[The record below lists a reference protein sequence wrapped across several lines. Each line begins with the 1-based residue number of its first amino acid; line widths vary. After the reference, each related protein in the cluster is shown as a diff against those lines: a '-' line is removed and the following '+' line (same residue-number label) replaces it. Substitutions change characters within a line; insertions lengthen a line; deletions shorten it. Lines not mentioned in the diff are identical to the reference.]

1 MYTTFF
7 ICSGEEDSSS
17 EAEDSLIV
25 DEQPAKAPV
34 PPVVPVQVKLLLNY
48 YLALIL
54 KQCIVRSL

>member
-17 EAEDSLIV
+17 EAEDSLSV

-34 PPVVPVQVKLLLNY
+34 PPVVPVQVKKN
-48 YLALIL
+48 ITEL
-54 KQCIVRSL
+54 KGVENSLKSKYQT